1 MVCAIRA
8 MQSLRT
14 QFNSGNPG
22 FTLVELLVV
31 IAIISVMASLG
42 SGLFTG
48 TLDRLKLDRTAN
60 SLLLAA
66 KYARTM
72 AVEQQRR
79 YRLCLDERNQG
90 FFLVTTVYDEQSG
103 EIADV
108 VVTDHYCKPVTFEGG
123 IEFEKI
129 DIISA
134 GDMEAAYEDLPT
146 VVFRPD
152 GTAETA
158 VIQIG
163 NGRTSYT
170 VSVNA
175 AIGKVKLIAGTAEN
189 IDITSSTID
198 LDAR

>member
-1 MVCAIRA
+1 

-14 QFNSGNPG
+14 QFGSGNTG

-31 IAIISVMASLG
+31 ITIMSVMAGLG
-42 SGLFTG
+42 SGLFVG

-90 FFLVTTVYDEQSG
+90 FFLVTTVYDQESG

-108 VVTDHYCKPVTFEGG
+108 VVTDPYCKPVSFEGS
-123 IEFEKI
+123 IAFEKI
-129 DIISA
+129 EIISA
-134 GDMEAAYEDLPT
+134 GDMGAAYEDLPT
-146 VVFRPD
+146 VVFMPD

-158 VIQIG
+158 IIQIG

-175 AIGKVKLIAGTAEN
+175 AIGKVKLIVGTVEN
-189 IDITSSTID
+189 VEVSTID
-198 LDAR
+198 LDAG